1 MFLSI
6 LLVRRYVIKM
16 NLKRELKNSWIIM
29 IKEFKQIFRKKVL
42 IVPLFVFPVV
52 MIVFFGYGMGGTVNH
67 VSLLVVNDDTGTL
80 SNSLVN
86 EIGIFIPKD
95 SDVKMFDIT
104 YTKDMAQSE
113 AEAKINAGEYKAVL
127 LIPHDYSDSLEK
139 NEMATLTL
147 LTDQS
152 DTTSSGIIVEI
163 MKQILAKS
171 QTGSPVLLNVPQIYG
186 SLKYIDFLTP
196 AVIALTVFFG
206 TVMSTGYA
214 VAGEREDGTIV
225 RILMTPI
232 SRGAVILG
240 KTLHQLILQLSRA
253 VILIVAAILIFGVKM
268 NGSWLL
274 VALILVIFT
283 FGAVGMGIAIS
294 AKSEDMTSFQQISM
308 LFTLP
313 SMFATGVFF
322 PLSSVPDWMRWIAYF
337 IPLTYANDAMRI
349 VMVKGQGLEAIMG
362 DLIILSVFSVVIF
375 AVAINLFRREA

>member
-1 MFLSI
+1 MI
-6 LLVRRYVIKM
+6 EM
-16 NLKRELKNSWIIM
+16 NLKRELRNSWIIM
-29 IKEFKQIFRKKVL
+29 VKEFKQLFRKKVL
-42 IVPLFVFPVV
+42 VVPLFVFPIV

-67 VSLLVVNDDTGTL
+67 ISMLIVNDDTGVL
-80 SNSLVN
+80 SNTLVQ
-86 EIGIFIPKD
+86 ELGTFIPKN
-95 SDVKMFDIT
+95 SDIKMFEIT
-104 YTKDMAQSE
+104 YTKDMTQSE
-113 AEAKINAGEYKAVL
+113 AEAKINAGEYKAIL
-127 LIPHDYSDSLEK
+127 LIPEDYSDSIVK
-139 NEMATLTL
+139 NEKPTLIL
-147 LTDQS
+147 LIDQS
-152 DTTSSGIIVEI
+152 DTTSSGIIVEV
-163 MKQILAKS
+163 MKQILAKRQKDS
-171 QTGSPVLLNVPQIYG
+171 ILLTVPEIYG

-232 SRGAVILG
+232 SRGAVIFG
-240 KTLHQLILQLSRA
+240 KTMHQLVLQLARA
-253 VILIVAAILIFGVKM
+253 VILILAAILIFGVTM

-294 AKSEDMTSFQQISM
+294 AKSEDMTAFQQVSM

-362 DLIILSVFSVVIF
+362 DLIILSVFSVIIF
-375 AVAINLFRREA
+375 SIAINLFRREA

>member
-6 LLVRRYVIKM
+6 LQARRYVIEM
-16 NLKRELKNSWIIM
+16 NIKRELKNSQIIM
-29 IKEFKQIFRKKVL
+29 IKEFKQLFRKKVL
-42 IVPLFVFPVV
+42 FVPLFIFPIV
-52 MIVFFGYGMGGTVNH
+52 MIVFFGYGMGGSVNNVGMLIVNNDMG
-67 VSLLVVNDDTGTL
+67 VSSNTLIQELGT
-80 SNSLVN
+80 
-86 EIGIFIPKD
+86 FIPKN
-95 SDVKMFDIT
+95 SDNKMFEIT

-113 AEAKINAGEYKAVL
+113 AEDKINSGEYKAVL
-127 LIPHDYSDSLEK
+127 IIPADYSDSLAK
-139 NEMATLTL
+139 NVKLQVIL

-152 DTTSSGIIVEI
+152 DTTSSGIIIET
-163 MKQILAKS
+163 MNRILS
-171 QTGSPVLLNVPQIYG
+171 QSQPGTILLVVPDIYG
-186 SLKYIDFLTP
+186 NLKYIDFLTP

-240 KTLHQLILQLSRA
+240 KTIHQLILQLARA
-253 VILIVAAILIFGVKM
+253 VILILAAILIFGVKM
-268 NGSWLL
+268 NGSWFL
-274 VALILVIFT
+274 VALILIIFT

-313 SMFATGVFF
+313 AMFTTGVFF
-322 PLSSVPDWMRWIAYF
+322 PLDSVPDWMRWIAYF

-349 VMVKGQGLEAIMG
+349 VMIKGQGISAITG
-362 DLIILSVFSVVIF
+362 DLIILLMFSIIIF
-375 AVAINLFRREA
+375 AVAIRMFRREV

>member
-1 MFLSI
+1 
-6 LLVRRYVIKM
+6 M

-29 IKEFKQIFRKKVL
+29 IKESRQLFRKKILV
-42 IVPLFVFPVV
+42 IPLFIFPIV
-52 MIVFFGYGMGGTVNH
+52 MIVFFGYGMGGTVSNA
-67 VSLLVVNDDTGTL
+67 SLLIVNDDTGTL
-80 SNSLVN
+80 SNSLVQ
-86 EIGIFIPKD
+86 ELGTFIPKN
-95 SDVKMFDIT
+95 SDAKMFEIT

-113 AEAKINAGEYKAVL
+113 AESKIHAGEYKAVL
-127 LIPHDYSDSLEK
+127 LIPADYSDTLSR
-139 NEMATLTL
+139 NERVAITL

-152 DTTSSGIIVEI
+152 DTTSSGIIVEV
-163 MKQILAKS
+163 MRQVLANTQKS
-171 QTGSPVLLNVPQIYG
+171 STIQLDIPEIYG

-225 RILMTPI
+225 RILMTPV

-240 KTLHQLILQLSRA
+240 KTLHQLILQLARA
-253 VILIVAAILIFGVKM
+253 VILILAAILIFGVTM
-268 NGSWLL
+268 NGSWFL

>member
-1 MFLSI
+1 MT
-6 LLVRRYVIKM
+6 KM

-29 IKEFKQIFRKKVL
+29 IKESRQLFRKKILV
-42 IVPLFVFPVV
+42 IPLFIFPIV
-52 MIVFFGYGMGGTVNH
+52 MIVFFGYGMGGTVSNA
-67 VSLLVVNDDTGTL
+67 SLLIVNDDTGTL
-80 SNSLVN
+80 SNTLVQ
-86 EIGIFIPKD
+86 ELGTFIPKN
-95 SDVKMFDIT
+95 SDTKMFDIT
-104 YTKDMAQSE
+104 YTKDMAQTE
-113 AEAKINAGEYKAVL
+113 AESKIHAGEYKAVL
-127 LIPHDYSDSLEK
+127 LIPADYSD
-139 NEMATLTL
+139 TLAGNGMVAITL

-152 DTTSSGIIVEI
+152 DTTSSGIIVEV
-163 MKQILAKS
+163 MKQVLAKTQKS
-171 QTGSPVLLNVPQIYG
+171 SSIQLDIPEIYG

-225 RILMTPI
+225 RILMTPV

-240 KTLHQLILQLSRA
+240 KTMHQLILQLARA
-253 VILIVAAILIFGVKM
+253 VILILAAIIIFGVTM
-268 NGSWLL
+268 NGSWFL
-274 VALILVIFT
+274 VALILIIFT

-349 VMVKGQGLEAIMG
+349 VMVKGQGFEAIMG

-375 AVAINLFRREA
+375 TVAINFFRREA

>member
-1 MFLSI
+1 
-6 LLVRRYVIKM
+6 M
-16 NLKRELKNSWIIM
+16 NIKRELKNSRIIM
-29 IKEFKQIFRKKVL
+29 IKEFKQLFRKKVL
-42 IVPLFVFPVV
+42 VVPLFVFPIV
-52 MIVFFGYGMGGTVNH
+52 MIVFFGYGMGGSVNNVNLLIVNNDMG
-67 VSLLVVNDDTGTL
+67 VSSNALVQELGT
-80 SNSLVN
+80 
-86 EIGIFIPKD
+86 FIPKN
-95 SDVKMFDIT
+95 SDNKMFEIT
-104 YTKDMAQSE
+104 YTKDMSQSE
-113 AEAKINAGEYKAVL
+113 AEDKINSAEYKAVL
-127 LIPHDYSDSLEK
+127 IIPVDYSDRLAK
-139 NEMATLTL
+139 NEKPEVTL

-152 DTTSSGIIVEI
+152 DTTSTGIIVET
-163 MKQILAKS
+163 MNKILAKS
-171 QTGSPVLLNVPQIYG
+171 QPGTILLTVPDLYG

-225 RILMTPI
+225 RILMTPV
-232 SRGAVILG
+232 SRGAVIFG
-240 KTLHQLILQLSRA
+240 KTIHQLILQLARA
-253 VILIVAAILIFGVKM
+253 VILILAAILIFGVTM

-322 PLSSVPDWMRWIAYF
+322 PLDSIPDWMRWIAYL

-349 VMVKGQGLEAIMG
+349 VMIKGQGINAIAG
-362 DLIILSVFSVVIF
+362 DLIILLIYSIIIFSV
-375 AVAINLFRREA
+375 AIRIFRREV

>member
-1 MFLSI
+1 
-6 LLVRRYVIKM
+6 M
-16 NLKRELKNSWIIM
+16 NLKRELKNSYIIM
-29 IKEFKQIFRKKVL
+29 IKEFKQLFRKKVL
-42 IVPLFVFPVV
+42 VIPLFVFPIV

-67 VSLLVVNDDTGTL
+67 VSMLIVDDDTGTL
-80 SNSLVN
+80 SNSLVKD
-86 EIGIFIPKD
+86 IGTFIPKD
-95 SDVKMFDIT
+95 SDIKMFEIT

-113 AEAKINAGEYKAVL
+113 AETKINAGEYKAVL
-127 LIPHDYSDSLEK
+127 LIPSDFSDRQGKFEK
-139 NEMATLTL
+139 VELTL

-152 DTTSSGIIVEI
+152 DTTSSGIIVEV
-163 MKQILAKS
+163 MKQILAKTQS
-171 QTGSPVLLNVPQIYG
+171 DSSILLNVPQIYG

-225 RILMTPI
+225 RILMTPV
-232 SRGAVILG
+232 SRGAVIFG
-240 KTLHQLILQLSRA
+240 KTMHQLILQLARA
-253 VILIVAAILIFGVKM
+253 VILILAAILIFGVTM

-294 AKSEDMTSFQQISM
+294 AKSGDMTSFQQISM

-322 PLSSVPDWMRWIAYF
+322 PLDSVPDWMRWIAYF

-349 VMVKGQGLEAIMG
+349 VMIKGQGLSAIAG
-362 DLIILSVFSVVIF
+362 DLIILLVFSILIF
-375 AVAINLFRREA
+375 AFAIRLFRREA